1 MYSIQAIKRSAK
13 VFHLGWRGMSVN
25 SGVRS
30 AWARIGTR
38 YTSRL
43 HANLNAAE
51 VVVRPWWDEAIFIHA
66 AIDPT
71 AEAAGTVHGSAPA
84 TPEQQQLFARL
95 FAIQLDEPKA
105 QGEIFTTRIQSLN
118 APDAN
123 KDATNQREPIARVTL
138 YVPQGASI
146 DIGCTGA
153 VIVEGKVEAALSVR
167 AHGDVRVD
175 RSMGP
180 SARLFSHSGCIHAR
194 SLEAQSVSVIAHHD
208 VVLHRV
214 FARSF
219 AAHTHAGAMTVHSL
233 YSDHAAL
240 TATATHTVD
249 QNKQSTHGSNGIIV
263 HTAHAQAFHASVSGP
278 HAPITCSALVARHA
292 VLSSVHGPIACAL
305 HPESA
310 SASASASASQPQRTT
325 GSVMPSASVPG
336 HMHPNTQALHASSV
350 SGSITVTV
358 PPQHSAQTDVV
369 GSSIHL
375 APELKAASKWD
386 SLPAVLEFDPVDELP
401 QDNSVTFP
409 RCEHVG
415 SINNG
420 GTSKIQVHTAG
431 PVRIE
436 TADWES
442 SLKQKMMLA
451 RKATRSK
458 MTDL

>member
-310 SASASASASQPQRTT
+310 SASASASASQL
-325 GSVMPSASVPG
+325 MIPS
-336 HMHPNTQALHASSV
+336 TEALM
-350 SGSITVTV
+350 
-358 PPQHSAQTDVV
+358 
-369 GSSIHL
+369 
-375 APELKAASKWD
+375 D
-386 SLPAVLEFDPVDELP
+386 SLPSLQLLPTPLSSLITSLVALPLSISPILFSRLVCLWAFAVSISRVCMGKHYLSDVLAGAVLALIHHLMLP
-401 QDNSVTFP
+401 TSRLVHFTNGLIGLVTQLL
-409 RCEHVG
+409 VG
-415 SINNG
+415 
-420 GTSKIQVHTAG
+420 
-431 PVRIE
+431 
-436 TADWES
+436 
-442 SLKQKMMLA
+442 
-451 RKATRSK
+451 
-458 MTDL
+458 